1 MRAGFRVTQRLWA
14 CLMEF
19 DACGVGSRADRR
31 RACASLVRVVR
42 RRAICER
49 CAKKNVST
57 EKNSEHRNTQYEQSG
72 LLLRSEFYSIGFIHF
87 RFLG

>member
-31 RACASLVRVVR
+31 RVCASLVRVVR
-42 RRAICER
+42 RRAICEKGVQKR
-49 CAKKNVST
+49 M
-57 EKNSEHRNTQYEQSG
+57 
-72 LLLRSEFYSIGFIHF
+72 
-87 RFLG
+87 